1 MRITIFDFSRSF
13 NTIQPLLLRKK
24 LELSGLDHHL
34 TSWIMDYLTNCPQYV
49 RTKDCVSDMTVCSTG
64 APQGTVLSPFLFTL
78 YTAEF
83 LHSYTHCHPQEFSDN
98 SAIVGLITNAD
109 DREYRELIK
118 NFVDWGQRNCLQI
131 NAGKTKELVV
141 ESLVSRV
148 VCWSSSISTA
158 DRKRLDKLI
167 RKASSALGCP
177 FDSVQVVRERRMITK
192 LSSMKE
198 RHRRSFLPAAVRLLN
213 NKSK

>member
-1 MRITIFDFSRSF
+1 MFLDIGTRPDGFTERTLSLRVQRCHILYLWPLINTLKYSKLEIAPACSWASNKRIGLTDWCQSCADPV
-13 NTIQPLLLRKK
+13 QGALLRTFF
-24 LELSGLDHHL
+24 D
-34 TSWIMDYLTNCPQYV
+34 
-49 RTKDCVSDMTVCSTG
+49 TVV
-64 APQGTVLSPFLFTL
+64 A
-78 YTAEF
+78 
-83 LHSYTHCHPQEFSDN
+83 
-98 SAIVGLITNAD
+98 SAIFSG
-109 DREYRELIK
+109 
-118 NFVDWGQRNCLQI
+118 
-131 NAGKTKELVV
+131 
-141 ESLVSRV
+141 V